1 MLRFYGLDLLD
12 WHRGRLS
19 SRRLAVL
26 IRHLP
31 REGAVARETEG
42 EAAEWSVG
50 DYLLAHAVDQLAQA
64 NWMFATV
71 NQDEDADPLDPPQPI
86 PRPGTDPAS
95 GDEDEGE
102 STGGSVPD
110 SPSSNPSP
118 MELAAFFS

>member
-26 IRHLP
+26 IRQLP

-86 PRPGTDPAS
+86 PRPDADALPDAGVEQLPEPADPKPTA
-95 GDEDEGE
+95 EQ
-102 STGGSVPD
+102 
-110 SPSSNPSP
+110 
-118 MELAAFFS
+118 LAAFFV

>member
-42 EAAEWSVG
+42 EGAEWSVG
-50 DYLLAHAVDQLAQA
+50 DYLLAHVVDQLADA

-71 NQDEDADPLDPPQPI
+71 NRDEDAEPLDPPKPL
-86 PRPGTDPAS
+86 PRPGTPRPA
-95 GDEDEGE
+95 EGHVE
-102 STGGSVPD
+102 EWTPD
-110 SPSSNPSP
+110 SEPAMPSA
-118 MELAAFFS
+118 EQLVAFFT